1 MSTSELK
8 SIHFY
13 PKLTSKH
20 QLNDAFTTRKIRSK
34 ITYCPQYNANPKNS
48 SKVGEIKCDKN
59 GCSRA
64 N

>member
-1 MSTSELK
+1 MPISKLK
-8 SIHFY
+8 SIHLQ

-20 QLNDAFTTRKIRSK
+20 QLNHLFTTRKIRTK